1 MKIRVGIL
9 QCSKIE
15 FSVGGRFTTTSG
27 DVADGDFIA
36 EYAAGKILFGGRYYD
51 SLRFE
56 AGEGSWFELKNVV
69 IGKEFHWQQYRN
81 ERFEGNLVIIADG
94 EELVAINEIDLER
107 YIYSVIAS
115 EMSATSF
122 VELLKAHAVISRSW
136 VLSAIGSSR
145 ATPSAATTF
154 YTDRSD
160 TDDPVYIRWYE
171 RDAHRLFDVCA
182 DDHCQRYQGIPS
194 QEPTALREA
203 IDSTSGEVL
212 VCDGK
217 ICDARFSKCCGGY
230 TERFSSCWAE
240 VDYPYLTVLPDS
252 DSSRLQPI
260 TDEATARSFVLSS
273 PDAFCNTTDSNI
285 IRQVFNDYDRSTKSF
300 FRWKVTYSVDEI
312 SEIVASRSGIDFGSI
327 LDLVPVQRTA
337 SGRIVRLRIVGTRHT
352 ATVGKELEIRRW
364 LSRTHLYSSAF
375 VVDRDDCGRFVICG
389 AGWGHGVGLCQIGAA
404 VMAHKG
410 YSYRSILRHYYPHTA
425 ICNIKGGLLTNE

>member
-15 FSVGGRFTTTSG
+15 FSLAGRFTTTSG
-27 DVADGDFIA
+27 EVAEGDFIA

-56 AGEGSWFELKNVV
+56 AGEGSLFELKNVV
-69 IGKEFHWQQYRN
+69 IGKEFHWQQCRN
-81 ERFEGNLVIIADG
+81 ERFEGDLVIITDG

-136 VLSAIGSSR
+136 VLSAIGS
-145 ATPSAATTF
+145 ATPSSSATF

-194 QEPTALREA
+194 QEPPALRKA
-203 IDSTSGEVL
+203 IDSTAGEVL
-212 VCDGK
+212 VYDGK

-252 DSSRLQPI
+252 DGSRLQPI
-260 TDEATARSFVLSS
+260 TDEAMARSFVLSS
-273 PDAFCNTTDSNI
+273 PDVFCNTADSNI
-285 IRQVFNDYDRSTKSF
+285 IRQVFNDYDRSTESF

-352 ATVGKELEIRRW
+352 ATIGKELEIRRW

-410 YSYRSILRHYYPHTA
+410 YSYRSILRHYYPHTVVG
-425 ICNIKGGLLTNE
+425 NIKGGLLVSE

>member
-9 QCSKIE
+9 QCRKIE
-15 FSVGGRFTTTSG
+15 FSVGGRFTMTSG
-27 DVADGDFIA
+27 EVAQGNFIA

-56 AGEGSWFELKNVV
+56 AGEGSLFELKNVV
-69 IGKEFHWQQYRN
+69 IGKEFHWQQCRN
-81 ERFEGNLVIIADG
+81 EHFEGDLAIITDG

-136 VLSAIGSSR
+136 VLSAIGS
-145 ATPSAATTF
+145 ATPSSAATF

-160 TDDPVYIRWYE
+160 IDDPVYIRWYE

-194 QEPTALREA
+194 QEPHALREA
-203 IDSTSGEVL
+203 IDSTAGEVL
-212 VCDGK
+212 VYDGK

-240 VDYPYLTVLPDS
+240 VDYPYLIVLPDS
-252 DSSRLQPI
+252 DGSRLQPI

-273 PDAFCNTTDSNI
+273 PDVFCNTADSNI

-352 ATVGKELEIRRW
+352 TTIGKELEIRRW

-410 YSYRSILRHYYPHTA
+410 YSYRSILRHYYPHTVVG
-425 ICNIKGGLLTNE
+425 NIKGGLLVSE

>member
-15 FSVGGRFTTTSG
+15 FSLAGRFTTTSG
-27 DVADGDFIA
+27 EVAEGDFIA

-56 AGEGSWFELKNVV
+56 AGEGSLFELKNVV
-69 IGKEFHWQQYRN
+69 IGKEFHWQQCRN
-81 ERFEGNLVIIADG
+81 ERFEGDLVIITDG

-136 VLSAIGSSR
+136 VLSAIGS
-145 ATPSAATTF
+145 ATPSSAATF

-194 QEPTALREA
+194 QEPPALREA
-203 IDSTSGEVL
+203 IDSTAGEVL
-212 VCDGK
+212 VYDGK

-252 DSSRLQPI
+252 DGSRLQPI

-273 PDAFCNTTDSNI
+273 PDVFCNTADCNI
-285 IRQVFNDYDRSTKSF
+285 IRQVFNDYDRSTESF

-352 ATVGKELEIRRW
+352 ATIGKELEIRRW

-410 YSYRSILRHYYPHTA
+410 YSYRSILRHYYPHTVVG
-425 ICNIKGGLLTNE
+425 NIKGGLLVSE

>member
-15 FSVGGRFTTTSG
+15 FSLAGRFTTTSG
-27 DVADGDFIA
+27 EVAEGDFIA

-56 AGEGSWFELKNVV
+56 AGEGSLFELKNVV
-69 IGKEFHWQQYRN
+69 IGKEFHWQQCRN
-81 ERFEGNLVIIADG
+81 ERFEGDLAIITDG

-136 VLSAIGSSR
+136 VLSAIGS
-145 ATPSAATTF
+145 ATPSSAATF

-194 QEPTALREA
+194 QEPPALREA
-203 IDSTSGEVL
+203 IDSTAGEVL
-212 VCDGK
+212 VYDGK

-252 DSSRLQPI
+252 DGSRLKPI

-273 PDAFCNTTDSNI
+273 PDVFCNTADCNI
-285 IRQVFNDYDRSTKSF
+285 IRQVFNDYDRSTESF

-327 LDLVPVQRTA
+327 LDLIPVQRTA

-352 ATVGKELEIRRW
+352 ATIGKELEIRRW

-410 YSYRSILRHYYPHTA
+410 YSYRSILRHYYPHTVVG
-425 ICNIKGGLLTNE
+425 NIKGGLLVSE

>member
-15 FSVGGRFTTTSG
+15 FSLAGRFTTTSG
-27 DVADGDFIA
+27 EVAEGDFIA

-56 AGEGSWFELKNVV
+56 AGEGSLFELKNVV
-69 IGKEFHWQQYRN
+69 IGKEFHWQQRRN
-81 ERFEGNLVIIADG
+81 ERFEGDLAIITDG

-136 VLSAIGSSR
+136 VLSAIGS

-212 VCDGK
+212 VYDGK

-252 DSSRLQPI
+252 DGSRLKPI

-273 PDAFCNTTDSNI
+273 PDVLCNTADSNI
-285 IRQVFNDYDRSTKSF
+285 IRQVFNDYDRSTESF

-352 ATVGKELEIRRW
+352 ATIGKELEIRRW

-375 VVDRDDCGRFVICG
+375 VVDRDNCGRFVISG

-425 ICNIKGGLLTNE
+425 ISNIKGGLLTNE

>member
-15 FSVGGRFTTTSG
+15 FSLAGRFTTTSG
-27 DVADGDFIA
+27 EVAEGDFIA
-36 EYAAGKILFGGRYYD
+36 EYAAGKILFGSRYYD

-56 AGEGSWFELKNVV
+56 AGEGSLFELKNVV
-69 IGKEFHWQQYRN
+69 IGKEFHWQQCRN
-81 ERFEGNLVIIADG
+81 ERFEGDLVIITNG

-136 VLSAIGSSR
+136 VLSAIGS
-145 ATPSAATTF
+145 ATPSSAATF

-194 QEPTALREA
+194 QEPPTLREA
-203 IDSTSGEVL
+203 IDSTAGEVL
-212 VCDGK
+212 VYDGK

-252 DSSRLQPI
+252 DGSRLQPI
-260 TDEATARSFVLSS
+260 TDEAMARSFVLSS
-273 PDAFCNTTDSNI
+273 PDVFCNTADCNI
-285 IRQVFNDYDRSTKSF
+285 IRQVFNDYDRSTESF

-352 ATVGKELEIRRW
+352 ATIGKELEIRRW

-410 YSYRSILRHYYPHTA
+410 YSYRSILRHYYPHTVVG
-425 ICNIKGGLLTNE
+425 NIKGGLLVSE

>member
-15 FSVGGRFTTTSG
+15 FSLGGRFTTTSG
-27 DVADGDFIA
+27 EVAEGDFIA

-56 AGEGSWFELKNVV
+56 AGEGSLFELKNVV
-69 IGKEFHWQQYRN
+69 IGKEFHWQQRRN
-81 ERFEGNLVIIADG
+81 ERFEGNLAIITDG

-136 VLSAIGSSR
+136 VLSAIGS
-145 ATPSAATTF
+145 ATPSSSATF

-160 TDDPVYIRWYE
+160 TDNPVYIRWYE

-194 QEPTALREA
+194 QKPHALREA
-203 IDSTSGEVL
+203 IDSTAGEVL
-212 VCDGK
+212 VYDGK

-252 DSSRLQPI
+252 DGSRLKPI

-273 PDAFCNTTDSNI
+273 PDVFCNTADCNI
-285 IRQVFNDYDRSTKSF
+285 IRQVFNDYDRSTESF

-352 ATVGKELEIRRW
+352 ATIGKELEIRRW

-410 YSYRSILRHYYPHTA
+410 YSYRSILRHYYPHTVVG
-425 ICNIKGGLLTNE
+425 NIKGGLLVSE